1 MNSGIEVE
9 GIFCGHITLFC
20 QAEEYKKANA
30 IELVKTLKVEQLYVS
45 DHGNLLTA
53 EDYLALSKLNVPVV
67 VVEVLSVPDH
77 PRYSNVHYLVAVQV
91 DPRSLGIFWK
101 DDNSNFDQVKFTA
114 DRYVA
119 TALASS
125 FKLAVPKDFEGDIEL

>member
-1 MNSGIEVE
+1 MKTGIEVE
-9 GIFCGHITLFC
+9 GFFCGRLTLFC

-30 IELVKTLKVEQLYVS
+30 SALVRTLKVEQLYVS

-53 EDYLALSKLNVPVV
+53 EDYLALSKLSVPV

-77 PRYSNVHYLVAVQV
+77 PRYSNVHYMVAVQV

-101 DDNSNFDQVKFTA
+101 DNNSTFDQVKFTA

-125 FKLAVPKDFEGDIEL
+125 FQLAVPKDFEGDVEL

>member
-1 MNSGIEVE
+1 MKTGIEVE
-9 GIFCGHITLFC
+9 GFFCGLPTLFC

-53 EDYLALSKLNVPVV
+53 EDYRALSELSVPV

-77 PRYSNVHYLVAVQV
+77 PRYSNVHYMVAVQV

-101 DDNSNFDQVKFTA
+101 DDTSNFDQVKFTA
-114 DRYVA
+114 GLYVA
-119 TALASS
+119 TSLASS
-125 FKLAVPKDFEGDIEL
+125 FKLAVPKDFEGDVEL